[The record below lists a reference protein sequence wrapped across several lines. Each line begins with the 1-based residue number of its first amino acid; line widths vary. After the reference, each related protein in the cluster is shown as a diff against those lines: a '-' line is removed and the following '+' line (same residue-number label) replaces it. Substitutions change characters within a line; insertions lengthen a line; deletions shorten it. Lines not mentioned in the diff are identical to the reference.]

1 MALSLHLTYEDGTAI
16 HLTTNE
22 SPVAYIPGSERGI
35 LPSGKCLFRLRLLPC
50 SRAHQGKSFQ
60 LHITSKEVTHNVSC
74 GPFQIK
80 TKKKGMNK
88 TPRSYDFP
96 FVVGRPT
103 SSIPVAIAAPAPLP
117 LPVALPHT
125 PRHIQLSMQVDR
137 LSSLL
142 TQMIEES
149 QQYNPAQLECL
160 RTLNARLHIYYCTLS
175 KFRTTFINYQYL

>member
-1 MALSLHLTYEDGTAI
+1 MKGYGRGEAANGSVSIAVEIRSSNSRFRDVQVRVPKGYLALE
-16 HLTTNE
+16 
-22 SPVAYIPGSERGI
+22 
-35 LPSGKCLFRLRLLPC
+35 PSIR
-50 SRAHQGKSFQ
+50 
-60 LHITSKEVTHNVSC
+60 KEVTHNVSC

-160 RTLNARLHIYYCTLS
+160 RTLHARLYLYYRTLS
-175 KFRTTFINYQYL
+175 KLGPTLSTISTCD